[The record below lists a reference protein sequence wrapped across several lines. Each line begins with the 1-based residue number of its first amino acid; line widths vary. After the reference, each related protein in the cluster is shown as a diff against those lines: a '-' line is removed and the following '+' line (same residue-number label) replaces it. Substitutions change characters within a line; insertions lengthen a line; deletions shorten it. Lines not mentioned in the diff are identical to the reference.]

1 MIDVD
6 KQNINAYNLTDCAD
20 INISDNVV
28 DGFIATAINAG
39 DSIDFFDDAAGGFIS
54 AINAGDLT
62 DCADPVIS
70 DDAADEFIATAINGD
85 YLMDCADNAAGGLID
100 DIDAAYLTDY
110 TDLSISDYA
119 ADELIAADSG
129 DSTECDDA
137 KVSEDAVDGLMMLMG

>member
-70 DDAADEFIATAINGD
+70 DDAADEFIATAIDAGD
-85 YLMDCADNAAGGLID
+85 YTYFSDNAAGVFI
-100 DIDAAYLTDY
+100 AATNAGYLTDC
-110 TDLSISDYA
+110 
-119 ADELIAADSG
+119 ADINI
-129 DSTECDDA
+129 
-137 KVSEDAVDGLMMLMG
+137 